1 MGILMFDLV
10 GTIVKTIN
18 DFGSLRQE
26 WVLNDIQPIERVMQC
41 RSIKEMQME
50 MILVLQETCALI
62 VKHKANYF

>member
-1 MGILMFDLV
+1 MFDLV